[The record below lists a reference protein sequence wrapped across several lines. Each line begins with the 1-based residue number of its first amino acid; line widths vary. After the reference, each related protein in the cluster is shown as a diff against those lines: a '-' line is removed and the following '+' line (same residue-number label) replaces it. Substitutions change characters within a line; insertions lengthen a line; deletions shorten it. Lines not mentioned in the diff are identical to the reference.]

1 MEKKTRVIED
11 NNNPLFYETLELN
24 METPTDIDQMAP
36 FIFDVYDEDALGNDF
51 ICRAVVPIKEA
62 NYIIDSDKVPKP
74 KWHKCKLKPDAPPQ
88 GEILVSFAVASFDYT
103 FKAKL
108 PKQVDLAAEVERK
121 EYVLDINILGL
132 RNLQSAGILPVKKAF
147 IVFNLKSLVPPDD
160 GRAIENVKT
169 APSAAGPNPTL
180 NTLIKFRVPLP
191 VDKLFQPR
199 LLCSVHDYI
208 FKGFNQPLLGTFI
221 IPVGDLIDKLAE
233 ERDRETKAI
242 QHIIEEL
249 DKIIQGQ
256 GITTYQAIPQ
266 APSTV
271 INHSSGSEEDE
282 RLTLV

>member
-1 MEKKTRVIED
+1 M
-11 NNNPLFYETLELN
+11 
-24 METPTDIDQMAP
+24 
-36 FIFDVYDEDALGNDF
+36 
-51 ICRAVVPIKEA
+51 
-62 NYIIDSDKVPKP
+62 
-74 KWHKCKLKPDAPPQ
+74 
-88 GEILVSFAVASFDYT
+88 VSFAVTEFDFA

-147 IVFNLKSLVPPDD
+147 IVFNLKSLLPPDD
-160 GRAIENVKT
+160 GRTIENVKT

-221 IPVGDLIDKLAE
+221 IPVGDLVDKLAE
-233 ERDRETKAI
+233 ERERETTAI
-242 QHIIEEL
+242 QNINIEL
-249 DKIIQGQ
+249 DKIIKGE
-256 GITTYQAIPQ
+256 GITTYQPTASPRAIG
-266 APSTV
+266 TK
-271 INHSSGSEEDE
+271 INTSSDDDNDSLTFVQEETKSARNSINVKKSLKKPLLLDKFDE
-282 RLTLV
+282 